1 MRSLVPGLDAVLCG
15 GFLRGGLH
23 YAARVER
30 ATSKPVAHRTASTNC
45 RFRTL
50 LLGEPPKGRELVL
63 VVRVLDD
70 RLAGLASVASGPGR
84 HGDDGRRKS
93 DRTDRAV
100 ACVLRGNDGSPRA
113 GGSRRS
119 CSRNPG
125 ERARCAIRRL
135 PRQPEPSTRLARRK
149 RRPRHRRVAPRR
161 IETPSGGRAG
171 RGRRGE
177 GNRLSGR
184 HGRRPHSVLRLVAE
198 RRRQRHPL
206 GAAFRGHESGGRRRG
221 SPAGRARRGSP
232 YGPIMGLPR
241 SVNSSIGGQWS
252 RYAPLFTFD
261 GFSLIDRSTRVVSL
275 HVSGNGGGTRA
286 NARFPLG
293 RQEIFAHGACSS
305 VEMGLS
311 AFPTERDLIQELY
324 TPRSR
329 RSCGAAAR
337 ADASPSSPTRSS
349 RAPAP

>member
-1 MRSLVPGLDAVLCG
+1 MTQHEAEAGDREEEVERVRSLVPGLDAVLCG

-206 GAAFRGHESGGRRRG
+206 GAAFRGHEFGADVAGHLPDVPGGEAHTVPLWACRG
-221 SPAGRARRGSP
+221 
-232 YGPIMGLPR
+232 
-241 SVNSSIGGQWS
+241 
-252 RYAPLFTFD
+252 
-261 GFSLIDRSTRVVSL
+261 RSTVRSA
-275 HVSGNGGGTRA
+275 GNGAGTR
-286 NARFPLG
+286 
-293 RQEIFAHGACSS
+293 HSS
-305 VEMGLS
+305 LLTG
-311 AFPTERDLIQELY
+311 
-324 TPRSR
+324 
-329 RSCGAAAR
+329 
-337 ADASPSSPTRSS
+337 SPSSIVRPGSFLYMS
-349 RAPAP
+349 QGMEEEPALMLDFR